1 MVSPEILRRYPFFTG
16 LSMDQIVTLAKAAQ
30 ELSVEK
36 EHYFFKEGDELDN
49 FYLVLEGQAG
59 VIVKLPQKDVVFTTL
74 GSGDIFG
81 WSALVPPKTATS
93 GAKAL
98 SNCRVIVFNG
108 LEVWNKLEVDP
119 QFGFIMMQRIAQ
131 VIRKRLEY
139 LRIETLA
146 FFS

>member
-1 MVSPEILRRYPFFTG
+1 MVSPEVLRRYPFFTG
-16 LSMDQIVTLAKAAQ
+16 LTMDQIVILAKASQ
-30 ELSVEK
+30 ELSLETDQ
-36 EHYFFKEGDELDN
+36 YFFKEGDELDN

-59 VIVKLPQKDVVFTTL
+59 IIVKLPKKDVVFTTL
-74 GSGDIFG
+74 GSGDVFG

-98 SNCRVIVFNG
+98 TNCRVIAFDGQEIWNN
-108 LEVWNKLEVDP
+108 LEADP

-131 VIRKRLEY
+131 VIRTRLEY